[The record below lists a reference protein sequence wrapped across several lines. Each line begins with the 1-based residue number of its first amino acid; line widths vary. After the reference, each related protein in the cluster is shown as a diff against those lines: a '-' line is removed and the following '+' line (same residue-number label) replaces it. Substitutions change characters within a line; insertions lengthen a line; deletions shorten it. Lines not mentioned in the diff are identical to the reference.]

1 MDFPTTSKFTQKFT
15 QDFRDMINSVT
26 FNSFGFFFLDF
37 LIPVVAIQLNASGT
51 EMGILFSLRT
61 FGYLISSSFVGFLT
75 DKYSKRNLVILGS
88 VGRGISYFLMY
99 FAIAFESILGLS
111 IGTAFLGFM
120 AGYFWIP
127 FNALIAE
134 KSHKDNRSKAY
145 GYRGSAQGRGSLIGA
160 ILGFTIFSISSGYG
174 LSNFITYI
182 ALPVFG
188 IANFYAGYIFLRKV
202 NESEK
207 IIYSENDFE
216 TNNQPNNQNDHSTSN
231 LAIIIGLGLLL
242 FAVLFASINYAIARP
257 FLIPYL
263 LETLSSDPTIA
274 AMVWIPSGLISI
286 LLAPKL
292 GEIADQINI
301 YLGITIGSLCGA
313 LITYLLITSNDLL
326 TFMILLTLDTT
337 IATTTGLIFVNLV
350 SRISQRHRGKVLGIR
365 TIFEDLGAL
374 IGPIGGGILWDL
386 FTRQT
391 PFQISIIVEIL
402 LIPFFIISVYYLK
415 PVLTE
420 KYNKVRVIKKEKL
433 THFE

>member
-1 MDFPTTSKFTQKFT
+1 MDFPSSSSITQRYT
-15 QDFRDMINSVT
+15 RDFRDMINSVT

-37 LIPVVAIQLNASGT
+37 LIPVVAIQLNATGT

-61 FGYLISSSFVGFLT
+61 FGYLISSSFVGFMT

-88 VGRGISYFLMY
+88 TGRGISYFLMY
-99 FAIAFESILGLS
+99 FAIVFESLIGLS
-111 IGTAFLGFM
+111 FGTAFLGFM

-127 FNALIAE
+127 FNTLIAE

-182 ALPVFG
+182 ALPVYG

-207 IIYSENDFE
+207 IIYAENNSNE
-216 TNNQPNNQNDHSTSN
+216 TNDLPNNQIGPKASN
-231 LAIIIGLGLLL
+231 LATIAGLGLLL

-263 LETLSSDPTIA
+263 LKTLSSDPTIA
-274 AMVWIPSGLISI
+274 AMVWIPSGLVSL

-301 YLGITIGSLCGA
+301 YLSITVSSLFGA

-337 IATTTGLIFVNLV
+337 IATTTGLVLMNLV
-350 SRISQRHRGKVLGIR
+350 SRISQRHRGKTLGIR
-365 TIFEDLGAL
+365 TVFEDLGAL

-391 PFQISIIVEIL
+391 PFLISIIAEIF

-420 KYNKVRVIKKEKL
+420 KYNNGREIKKE
-433 THFE
+433 E